1 MGVHLVADQPV
12 VVEHAV
18 SGFTEALFEAVVIVL
33 VISFLSLGLRAGL
46 VVAIA
51 IPLVLAITFVVMAYA
66 GISLQ
71 RISLG
76 ALIIALGLLVD
87 DAMIAVEMM
96 VARLEVGD
104 PLEKAATHVYTS
116 TAFPMLTGTLVTVAG
131 FIPIGL
137 NSSNAGEFTFTL
149 FVVIAVSLL
158 VSWIVA
164 VLFTPLLGVTILPAK
179 MKGHHEAKG
188 RLGADVRPSASG
200 LHASSLDHHR
210 GDGRGL
216 RARSVRHEFRAAA
229 VLSVV
234 RPCRTGHRLEPAAK
248 RLDCRNQCADGALR
262 A

>member
-1 MGVHLVADQPV
+1 
-12 VVEHAV
+12 
-18 SGFTEALFEAVVIVL
+18 
-33 VISFLSLGLRAGL
+33 
-46 VVAIA
+46 
-51 IPLVLAITFVVMAYA
+51 
-66 GISLQ
+66 
-71 RISLG
+71 
-76 ALIIALGLLVD
+76 
-87 DAMIAVEMM
+87 MIAVEMM

-104 PLEKAATHVYTS
+104 PLEKAATYVYTS

-179 MKGHHEAKG
+179 MKGHHESKG
-188 RLGADVRPSASG
+188 RLGQTFSRLLAR
-200 LHASSLDHHR
+200 LHASSLDHYW

-216 RARSVRHEFRAAA
+216 RACPVRHEIRAAA

-234 RPCRTGHRLEPAAK
+234 GP
-248 RLDCRNQCADGALR
+248 
-262 A
+262 